1 MSHAIFCLIT
11 VMNWRIMYLY
21 IQINNIIYTKRCG
34 YLVKIVP
41 ECTKC
46 GSPVTD
52 LVEPEVEEHG
62 QVKRGRYINSVW
74 ICDDCIENEKEQ
86 EKL

>member
-1 MSHAIFCLIT
+1 M
-11 VMNWRIMYLY
+11 
-21 IQINNIIYTKRCG
+21 
-34 YLVKIVP
+34 VKLVP

-62 QVKRGRYINSVW
+62 QVKRGRYVNSVW
-74 ICDDCIENEKEQ
+74 ICNDCIESEKEQ
-86 EKL
+86 EKLSSSSTIEQKSTNYHIYENRDPL

>member
-1 MSHAIFCLIT
+1 M
-11 VMNWRIMYLY
+11 
-21 IQINNIIYTKRCG
+21 K
-34 YLVKIVP
+34 

-74 ICDDCIENEKEQ
+74 ICNDCIENEKEQ

>member
-1 MSHAIFCLIT
+1 
-11 VMNWRIMYLY
+11 
-21 IQINNIIYTKRCG
+21 
-34 YLVKIVP
+34 LVKIVP

-74 ICDDCIENEKEQ
+74 ICNDCIENEKEQ